1 MKLENMNNAYANN
14 KCTNN
19 IYINNRY
26 TIEVTRKRIKNM
38 YLRVKD
44 TDGTLSV
51 SAPYGMSDAEIRKFV
66 ESKSDWIERI
76 MQEML
81 VARQL
86 KEQEPVLAPFMER
99 ELRRELKMQLQR
111 LIDKWEPV
119 MGVKSAGFTIKKM
132 KTRWGSC
139 NVKSHHLNFNL
150 LLAKV
155 PSECA
160 EYVVVHEL
168 THLLE
173 PSHNAR
179 FWSLMEYYLPE
190 SKNLKDRTQE
200 YGEQVYT
207 MTLHLTEKHPEGG
220 TGLPEEN
227 ELSFTRPFP
236 NLKALFRNTHVLVDV
251 TFWEEG
257 VKVDVIPYSEVVLEP
272 DFGL

>member
-1 MKLENMNNAYANN
+1 MDLRERNSM
-14 KCTNN
+14 
-19 IYINNRY
+19 NNRY

-44 TDGTLSV
+44 TAGTLSV
-51 SAPYGMSDAEIRKFV
+51 SAPYGMSDTEIRKFV
-66 ESKSDWIERI
+66 ESKSDWIERN

-86 KEQEPVLAPFMER
+86 KEQAPVLAPFMER
-99 ELRRELKMQLQR
+99 EIRLELKRQLQR

-139 NVKSHHLNFNL
+139 NVRSHHLNFNL
-150 LLAKV
+150 LLVKV
-155 PSECA
+155 PPECA

-179 FWSLMEYYLPE
+179 FWSLMEYYLPG
-190 SKNLKDRTQE
+190 SKELRKQLAGFSAKD
-200 YGEQVYT
+200 
-207 MTLHLTEKHPEGG
+207 M
-220 TGLPEEN
+220 
-227 ELSFTRPFP
+227 
-236 NLKALFRNTHVLVDV
+236 
-251 TFWEEG
+251 
-257 VKVDVIPYSEVVLEP
+257 I
-272 DFGL
+272 

>member
-1 MKLENMNNAYANN
+1 MDLRERNSM
-14 KCTNN
+14 
-19 IYINNRY
+19 NNRY

-51 SAPYGMSDAEIRKFV
+51 SAPYGMSDREIKKFV
-66 ESKSDWIERI
+66 ESKSDWIERT

-86 KEQEPVLAPFMER
+86 KEQAPVLAPFMER
-99 ELRRELKMQLQR
+99 EIRLELKRQLQR

-155 PSECA
+155 PPECA

-179 FWSLMEYYLPE
+179 FWSLMEYYLPG
-190 SKNLKDRTQE
+190 SKELRKQLAGFSAKD
-200 YGEQVYT
+200 
-207 MTLHLTEKHPEGG
+207 M
-220 TGLPEEN
+220 
-227 ELSFTRPFP
+227 
-236 NLKALFRNTHVLVDV
+236 
-251 TFWEEG
+251 
-257 VKVDVIPYSEVVLEP
+257 I
-272 DFGL
+272 

>member
-1 MKLENMNNAYANN
+1 MDLRERNSM
-14 KCTNN
+14 
-19 IYINNRY
+19 NNRY

-51 SAPYGMSDAEIRKFV
+51 SAPYGMSDTEIRKFV
-66 ESKSDWIERI
+66 ESKSDWIERT
-76 MQEML
+76 MQEMTI
-81 VARQL
+81 ARQRR
-86 KEQEPVLAPFMER
+86 EQEPVLAPFMER
-99 ELRRELKMQLQR
+99 EIRLELKRQLQR

-155 PSECA
+155 PPECA

-179 FWSLMEYYLPE
+179 FWSLMEYYLPG
-190 SKNLKDRTQE
+190 SKELRKQLAGFSAKD
-200 YGEQVYT
+200 
-207 MTLHLTEKHPEGG
+207 M
-220 TGLPEEN
+220 
-227 ELSFTRPFP
+227 
-236 NLKALFRNTHVLVDV
+236 
-251 TFWEEG
+251 
-257 VKVDVIPYSEVVLEP
+257 I
-272 DFGL
+272 

>member
-1 MKLENMNNAYANN
+1 MKLENMNNAYAN
-14 KCTNN
+14 KRYTNI

-26 TIEVTRKRIKNM
+26 TIKVTRKRIKNM

-51 SAPYGMSDAEIRKFV
+51 SAPYGMSDTEIRKFV
-66 ESKSDWIERI
+66 ESKSDWIERT

-99 ELRRELKMQLQR
+99 ELRLELKRQLQR

-132 KTRWGSC
+132 RTRWGSC

-155 PSECA
+155 PPECS

-179 FWSLMEYYLPE
+179 FWSLMEHYLPE
-190 SKNLKDRTQE
+190 SKKLRKQLAGFSAQD
-200 YGEQVYT
+200 
-207 MTLHLTEKHPEGG
+207 M
-220 TGLPEEN
+220 
-227 ELSFTRPFP
+227 
-236 NLKALFRNTHVLVDV
+236 
-251 TFWEEG
+251 
-257 VKVDVIPYSEVVLEP
+257 I
-272 DFGL
+272 

>member
-1 MKLENMNNAYANN
+1 MDLRERNSM
-14 KCTNN
+14 
-19 IYINNRY
+19 NNRY

-44 TDGTLSV
+44 MDGTLSV
-51 SAPYGMSDAEIRKFV
+51 SAPYGMSDTEIRKFV
-66 ESKSDWIERI
+66 ESKSDWIERT

-99 ELRRELKMQLQR
+99 EIRLELKRQLQR

-155 PSECA
+155 PPGCA

-179 FWSLMEYYLPE
+179 FWSLMEYYLPG
-190 SKNLKDRTQE
+190 SKELRKQLAGFSAKD
-200 YGEQVYT
+200 
-207 MTLHLTEKHPEGG
+207 M
-220 TGLPEEN
+220 
-227 ELSFTRPFP
+227 
-236 NLKALFRNTHVLVDV
+236 
-251 TFWEEG
+251 
-257 VKVDVIPYSEVVLEP
+257 I
-272 DFGL
+272 

>member
-1 MKLENMNNAYANN
+1 MKLENMNNAFAN
-14 KCTNN
+14 KRYTNI

-51 SAPYGMSDAEIRKFV
+51 SAPYGMSDTEIRKFV
-66 ESKSDWIERI
+66 ESKSDWIERT

-99 ELRRELKMQLQR
+99 EIRLELKRQLQR

-155 PSECA
+155 PPECA

-179 FWSLMEYYLPE
+179 FWSLMEYYLPK
-190 SKNLKDRTQE
+190 SKELRKQLAGFSAKD
-200 YGEQVYT
+200 
-207 MTLHLTEKHPEGG
+207 M
-220 TGLPEEN
+220 
-227 ELSFTRPFP
+227 
-236 NLKALFRNTHVLVDV
+236 
-251 TFWEEG
+251 
-257 VKVDVIPYSEVVLEP
+257 I
-272 DFGL
+272 

>member
-1 MKLENMNNAYANN
+1 MDLRERRSM
-14 KCTNN
+14 
-19 IYINNRY
+19 NNRY
-26 TIEVTRKRIKNM
+26 KIEVTRKRIKNM

-51 SAPYGMSDAEIRKFV
+51 SAPYGMSDTEIRKFV
-66 ESKSDWIERI
+66 ESKSDWIERT
-76 MQEML
+76 MQEMTI
-81 VARQL
+81 ARQL

-99 ELRRELKMQLQR
+99 EIRLELKRQLQR

-139 NVKSHHLNFNL
+139 NVRSHHLNFNL

-155 PSECA
+155 PPECA

-179 FWSLMEYYLPE
+179 FWSLMEYYLPG
-190 SKNLKDRTQE
+190 SKELRKQLAGFSAKD
-200 YGEQVYT
+200 
-207 MTLHLTEKHPEGG
+207 M
-220 TGLPEEN
+220 
-227 ELSFTRPFP
+227 
-236 NLKALFRNTHVLVDV
+236 
-251 TFWEEG
+251 
-257 VKVDVIPYSEVVLEP
+257 I
-272 DFGL
+272 

>member
-1 MKLENMNNAYANN
+1 MDLRERSSM
-14 KCTNN
+14 
-19 IYINNRY
+19 NNRY

-51 SAPYGMSDAEIRKFV
+51 SAPYGISDTEIRKFV
-66 ESKSDWIERI
+66 ESKSDWIERT

-99 ELRRELKMQLQR
+99 EIRLELKRQLQR

-155 PSECA
+155 PPECA

-173 PSHNAR
+173 PSHNAM
-179 FWSLMEYYLPE
+179 FWSLMEYYLPG
-190 SKNLKDRTQE
+190 SKELRKQLAGFSAKD
-200 YGEQVYT
+200 
-207 MTLHLTEKHPEGG
+207 M
-220 TGLPEEN
+220 
-227 ELSFTRPFP
+227 
-236 NLKALFRNTHVLVDV
+236 
-251 TFWEEG
+251 
-257 VKVDVIPYSEVVLEP
+257 I
-272 DFGL
+272 

>member
-1 MKLENMNNAYANN
+1 MKLENMNNAYAN
-14 KCTNN
+14 KRYTNI

-26 TIEVTRKRIKNM
+26 TIKVNRKRIKNM

-51 SAPYGMSDAEIRKFV
+51 SAPYGMSDTEIRKFV
-66 ESKSDWIERI
+66 ESKSDWIERT

-99 ELRRELKMQLQR
+99 ELRLELKRQLQR

-132 KTRWGSC
+132 RTRWGSC

-155 PSECA
+155 PPECA

-179 FWSLMEYYLPE
+179 FWSLMEHYLPE
-190 SKNLKDRTQE
+190 SKKLRKQLAGFSAQD
-200 YGEQVYT
+200 
-207 MTLHLTEKHPEGG
+207 M
-220 TGLPEEN
+220 
-227 ELSFTRPFP
+227 
-236 NLKALFRNTHVLVDV
+236 
-251 TFWEEG
+251 
-257 VKVDVIPYSEVVLEP
+257 I
-272 DFGL
+272 

>member
-1 MKLENMNNAYANN
+1 MKLENMNNAYAN
-14 KCTNN
+14 KRYTNI

-51 SAPYGMSDAEIRKFV
+51 SAPYGMSDTEIRKFV
-66 ESKSDWIERI
+66 ESKSDWIERT

-99 ELRRELKMQLQR
+99 ELRLELKRQLQR

-150 LLAKV
+150 LAKV
-155 PSECA
+155 PPECA

-179 FWSLMEYYLPE
+179 FWSLMEHYLPE
-190 SKNLKDRTQE
+190 SKKLRKQLAGFSAQD
-200 YGEQVYT
+200 
-207 MTLHLTEKHPEGG
+207 M
-220 TGLPEEN
+220 
-227 ELSFTRPFP
+227 
-236 NLKALFRNTHVLVDV
+236 
-251 TFWEEG
+251 
-257 VKVDVIPYSEVVLEP
+257 I
-272 DFGL
+272 

>member
-1 MKLENMNNAYANN
+1 VKLENMNNAYANK

-26 TIEVTRKRIKNM
+26 AIEVTRKRIKNM

-51 SAPYGMSDAEIRKFV
+51 SAPYGMSDTEIRKFV
-66 ESKSDWIERI
+66 ESKSDWIERTI
-76 MQEML
+76 QEML

-190 SKNLKDRTQE
+190 SKKLRKQLAGFSAQD
-200 YGEQVYT
+200 
-207 MTLHLTEKHPEGG
+207 M
-220 TGLPEEN
+220 
-227 ELSFTRPFP
+227 
-236 NLKALFRNTHVLVDV
+236 
-251 TFWEEG
+251 
-257 VKVDVIPYSEVVLEP
+257 I
-272 DFGL
+272 

>member
-1 MKLENMNNAYANN
+1 MKLENMNNAYAN
-14 KCTNN
+14 KRYTNI
-19 IYINNRY
+19 IYIHNRY

-44 TDGTLSV
+44 TNGTLSV
-51 SAPYGMSDAEIRKFV
+51 SAPYGMSDTEIRKFV
-66 ESKSDWIERI
+66 ESKSDWIERT

-99 ELRRELKMQLQR
+99 ELRLELKRQLQR

-119 MGVKSAGFTIKKM
+119 MGVKSAGFTIKKI
-132 KTRWGSC
+132 KTRRGSC
-139 NVKSHHLNFNL
+139 NVNSHHLNFNL

-155 PSECA
+155 PPECA

-179 FWSLMEYYLPE
+179 FWSLMEHYLPE
-190 SKNLKDRTQE
+190 SKKLRKQLAGFSAQD
-200 YGEQVYT
+200 
-207 MTLHLTEKHPEGG
+207 M
-220 TGLPEEN
+220 
-227 ELSFTRPFP
+227 
-236 NLKALFRNTHVLVDV
+236 
-251 TFWEEG
+251 
-257 VKVDVIPYSEVVLEP
+257 I
-272 DFGL
+272 

>member
-1 MKLENMNNAYANN
+1 MDLRERNSM
-14 KCTNN
+14 
-19 IYINNRY
+19 NNRY

-44 TDGTLSV
+44 TAGTLSV
-51 SAPYGMSDAEIRKFV
+51 SAPYGMSDTEIRKFV
-66 ESKSDWIERI
+66 ESKSDWIERT

-99 ELRRELKMQLQR
+99 EIRLELKRQLQR

-119 MGVKSAGFTIKKM
+119 MGVKSVGFTIKKM

-155 PSECA
+155 PPECA

-179 FWSLMEYYLPE
+179 FWSLMEYYLPG
-190 SKNLKDRTQE
+190 SKELRKQLAGFSAKD
-200 YGEQVYT
+200 
-207 MTLHLTEKHPEGG
+207 M
-220 TGLPEEN
+220 
-227 ELSFTRPFP
+227 
-236 NLKALFRNTHVLVDV
+236 
-251 TFWEEG
+251 
-257 VKVDVIPYSEVVLEP
+257 I
-272 DFGL
+272 

>member
-1 MKLENMNNAYANN
+1 MKLENMNNAYAN
-14 KCTNN
+14 KRYTNI

-51 SAPYGMSDAEIRKFV
+51 SAPYGMSDTEISKFV
-66 ESKSDWIERI
+66 ESKSDWIERT

-99 ELRRELKMQLQR
+99 ELRLELKRQLQR

-132 KTRWGSC
+132 RTRWGSC
-139 NVKSHHLNFNL
+139 NVKSRHLNFNL

-155 PSECA
+155 PPECA

-179 FWSLMEYYLPE
+179 FWSLMEHYLPE
-190 SKNLKDRTQE
+190 SKKLRKQLAGFSAQD
-200 YGEQVYT
+200 
-207 MTLHLTEKHPEGG
+207 M
-220 TGLPEEN
+220 
-227 ELSFTRPFP
+227 
-236 NLKALFRNTHVLVDV
+236 
-251 TFWEEG
+251 
-257 VKVDVIPYSEVVLEP
+257 I
-272 DFGL
+272 

>member
-1 MKLENMNNAYANN
+1 MDLRERSSM
-14 KCTNN
+14 
-19 IYINNRY
+19 NNRY

-44 TDGTLSV
+44 TAGTLSV
-51 SAPYGMSDAEIRKFV
+51 SAPYGMSDTEIRKFV
-66 ESKSDWIERI
+66 ESKSDWIERT

-99 ELRRELKMQLQR
+99 EIRLDLKRQLQR

-139 NVKSHHLNFNL
+139 NVKSHHLNFNI

-155 PSECA
+155 PPECA

-179 FWSLMEYYLPE
+179 FWSLMEYYLPG
-190 SKNLKDRTQE
+190 SKELRKQLAGFSAKD
-200 YGEQVYT
+200 
-207 MTLHLTEKHPEGG
+207 M
-220 TGLPEEN
+220 
-227 ELSFTRPFP
+227 
-236 NLKALFRNTHVLVDV
+236 
-251 TFWEEG
+251 
-257 VKVDVIPYSEVVLEP
+257 I
-272 DFGL
+272 

>member
-1 MKLENMNNAYANN
+1 MKLENMNNAYANK

-26 TIEVTRKRIKNM
+26 AIEVTRKRIKNM

-86 KEQEPVLAPFMER
+86 NEQEPVLAPFMER

-111 LIDKWEPV
+111 LIDKWESV

-132 KTRWGSC
+132 KIGRASC
-139 NVKSHHLNFNL
+139 RERV
-150 LLAKV
+150 
-155 PSECA
+155 
-160 EYVVVHEL
+160 
-168 THLLE
+168 
-173 PSHNAR
+173 
-179 FWSLMEYYLPE
+179 
-190 SKNLKDRTQE
+190 
-200 YGEQVYT
+200 
-207 MTLHLTEKHPEGG
+207 
-220 TGLPEEN
+220 
-227 ELSFTRPFP
+227 
-236 NLKALFRNTHVLVDV
+236 
-251 TFWEEG
+251 
-257 VKVDVIPYSEVVLEP
+257 
-272 DFGL
+272 

>member
-1 MKLENMNNAYANN
+1 MDLRERNSM
-14 KCTNN
+14 
-19 IYINNRY
+19 NNRY

-38 YLRVKD
+38 YLRVKN

-51 SAPYGMSDAEIRKFV
+51 SAPYGMSDTEIRKFV
-66 ESKSDWIERI
+66 ESKSDWIERT

-99 ELRRELKMQLQR
+99 EIRLELKRQLQR

-119 MGVKSAGFTIKKM
+119 LGVKSAGFTIKKM

-155 PSECA
+155 PPKCA

-179 FWSLMEYYLPE
+179 FWSLMEYYLPG
-190 SKNLKDRTQE
+190 SKELRKQLAGFSAKD
-200 YGEQVYT
+200 
-207 MTLHLTEKHPEGG
+207 M
-220 TGLPEEN
+220 
-227 ELSFTRPFP
+227 
-236 NLKALFRNTHVLVDV
+236 
-251 TFWEEG
+251 
-257 VKVDVIPYSEVVLEP
+257 I
-272 DFGL
+272 

>member
-1 MKLENMNNAYANN
+1 MDLRERNSM
-14 KCTNN
+14 
-19 IYINNRY
+19 NNRY
-26 TIEVTRKRIKNM
+26 IIEVTRKRIKNM
-38 YLRVKD
+38 YLRVKN
-44 TDGTLSV
+44 TDGTLSL
-51 SAPYGMSDAEIRKFV
+51 SAPYGMSDTEIRKFV
-66 ESKSDWIERI
+66 ESKSDWIERT

-99 ELRRELKMQLQR
+99 EIRLELKRQLQR

-155 PSECA
+155 PPECA

-179 FWSLMEYYLPE
+179 FWSLMEYYLPG
-190 SKNLKDRTQE
+190 SKELRKQLAGFSAKD
-200 YGEQVYT
+200 
-207 MTLHLTEKHPEGG
+207 M
-220 TGLPEEN
+220 
-227 ELSFTRPFP
+227 
-236 NLKALFRNTHVLVDV
+236 
-251 TFWEEG
+251 
-257 VKVDVIPYSEVVLEP
+257 I
-272 DFGL
+272 

>member
-1 MKLENMNNAYANN
+1 MDLRERNSM
-14 KCTNN
+14 
-19 IYINNRY
+19 NNRY

-44 TDGTLSV
+44 TAGTLSV
-51 SAPYGMSDAEIRKFV
+51 SAPYGMSDTEIRKFV
-66 ESKSDWIERI
+66 ESKSDWIERT

-86 KEQEPVLAPFMER
+86 KEQAPVLAPFMER
-99 ELRRELKMQLQR
+99 EIRLELKRQLQR

-155 PSECA
+155 PPECA

-179 FWSLMEYYLPE
+179 FWSLMEYYLPG
-190 SKNLKDRTQE
+190 SKELRKQLAGFSAKD
-200 YGEQVYT
+200 
-207 MTLHLTEKHPEGG
+207 M
-220 TGLPEEN
+220 
-227 ELSFTRPFP
+227 
-236 NLKALFRNTHVLVDV
+236 
-251 TFWEEG
+251 
-257 VKVDVIPYSEVVLEP
+257 I
-272 DFGL
+272 

>member
-1 MKLENMNNAYANN
+1 MDLRERNSM
-14 KCTNN
+14 
-19 IYINNRY
+19 NNRY

-51 SAPYGMSDAEIRKFV
+51 SVPYGMSDTEIRKFV
-66 ESKSDWIERI
+66 ESKSDWIERT
-76 MQEML
+76 MQEMTI
-81 VARQL
+81 ARQRR
-86 KEQEPVLAPFMER
+86 EQEPVLAPFMER
-99 ELRRELKMQLQR
+99 EIRLELKRQLQR

-155 PSECA
+155 PPECA

-190 SKNLKDRTQE
+190 SKKLRKQLAGFSAKD
-200 YGEQVYT
+200 
-207 MTLHLTEKHPEGG
+207 M
-220 TGLPEEN
+220 
-227 ELSFTRPFP
+227 
-236 NLKALFRNTHVLVDV
+236 
-251 TFWEEG
+251 
-257 VKVDVIPYSEVVLEP
+257 I
-272 DFGL
+272 

>member
-1 MKLENMNNAYANN
+1 MDLRERSSM
-14 KCTNN
+14 
-19 IYINNRY
+19 NNRY

-51 SAPYGMSDAEIRKFV
+51 SAPYGMSDTEIRKFV
-66 ESKSDWIERI
+66 ESKSDWIERT

-99 ELRRELKMQLQR
+99 EIRLELKRQLQR

-119 MGVKSAGFTIKKM
+119 LGVKSAGFTIKKM

-155 PSECA
+155 PPECA

-179 FWSLMEYYLPE
+179 FWSLMEYYLPG
-190 SKNLKDRTQE
+190 SKELRKQLAGFSEKD
-200 YGEQVYT
+200 
-207 MTLHLTEKHPEGG
+207 M
-220 TGLPEEN
+220 
-227 ELSFTRPFP
+227 
-236 NLKALFRNTHVLVDV
+236 
-251 TFWEEG
+251 
-257 VKVDVIPYSEVVLEP
+257 I
-272 DFGL
+272 

>member
-1 MKLENMNNAYANN
+1 MDLRERSSM
-14 KCTNN
+14 
-19 IYINNRY
+19 NNRY

-51 SAPYGMSDAEIRKFV
+51 SAPYGMSDTEIRKFV
-66 ESKSDWIERI
+66 ESKSDWIERT

-81 VARQL
+81 VTRQL
-86 KEQEPVLAPFMER
+86 KEHEPVLAPFMER
-99 ELRRELKMQLQR
+99 EIRLELKRQLQR

-155 PSECA
+155 PPECA

-173 PSHNAR
+173 PSHNTR
-179 FWSLMEYYLPE
+179 FWSLMEYYLPG
-190 SKNLKDRTQE
+190 SKELRKQLAGFSAKD
-200 YGEQVYT
+200 
-207 MTLHLTEKHPEGG
+207 M
-220 TGLPEEN
+220 
-227 ELSFTRPFP
+227 
-236 NLKALFRNTHVLVDV
+236 
-251 TFWEEG
+251 
-257 VKVDVIPYSEVVLEP
+257 I
-272 DFGL
+272 

>member
-1 MKLENMNNAYANN
+1 MKLENMNNAYAN
-14 KCTNN
+14 KRYTNN

-51 SAPYGMSDAEIRKFV
+51 SAPYGMSDTEIRKFV
-66 ESKSDWIERI
+66 ESKSDWIERTI
-76 MQEML
+76 QEML

-86 KEQEPVLAPFMER
+86 KEQEPVMAPFMER
-99 ELRRELKMQLQR
+99 EMRRELKMQLQR
-111 LIDKWEPV
+111 CIDKWE
-119 MGVKSAGFTIKKM
+119 M

-155 PSECA
+155 PPECA

-190 SKNLKDRTQE
+190 SKKLRKQ
-200 YGEQVYT
+200 
-207 MTLHLTEKHPEGG
+207 LTG
-220 TGLPEEN
+220 
-227 ELSFTRPFP
+227 FY
-236 NLKALFRNTHVLVDV
+236 AQDM
-251 TFWEEG
+251 
-257 VKVDVIPYSEVVLEP
+257 I
-272 DFGL
+272 

>member
-1 MKLENMNNAYANN
+1 MDLRERNSM
-14 KCTNN
+14 
-19 IYINNRY
+19 NNRY

-51 SAPYGMSDAEIRKFV
+51 SAPYGMSNTEIRKFV
-66 ESKSDWIERI
+66 ESKSDWIERT

-99 ELRRELKMQLQR
+99 EIRLELKRQLQR

-119 MGVKSAGFTIKKM
+119 MGVKSADFTIKKM

-155 PSECA
+155 PPECA

-179 FWSLMEYYLPE
+179 FWSLMEYYLPG
-190 SKNLKDRTQE
+190 SKELRKQLAGFSAKD
-200 YGEQVYT
+200 
-207 MTLHLTEKHPEGG
+207 M
-220 TGLPEEN
+220 
-227 ELSFTRPFP
+227 
-236 NLKALFRNTHVLVDV
+236 
-251 TFWEEG
+251 
-257 VKVDVIPYSEVVLEP
+257 I
-272 DFGL
+272 

>member
-1 MKLENMNNAYANN
+1 MDLRERNSM
-14 KCTNN
+14 
-19 IYINNRY
+19 NNRY

-51 SAPYGMSDAEIRKFV
+51 SAPYGMSDMEIRKFV
-66 ESKSDWIERI
+66 ESKSDWIERT

-99 ELRRELKMQLQR
+99 EIRLELKRQLQR

-150 LLAKV
+150 LLVKV
-155 PSECA
+155 PPECA

-179 FWSLMEYYLPE
+179 FWSLMEYYLPG
-190 SKNLKDRTQE
+190 SKELRKQLAGFSAKD
-200 YGEQVYT
+200 
-207 MTLHLTEKHPEGG
+207 M
-220 TGLPEEN
+220 
-227 ELSFTRPFP
+227 
-236 NLKALFRNTHVLVDV
+236 
-251 TFWEEG
+251 
-257 VKVDVIPYSEVVLEP
+257 I
-272 DFGL
+272 

>member
-1 MKLENMNNAYANN
+1 MDLRERNSM
-14 KCTNN
+14 
-19 IYINNRY
+19 NNRY

-44 TDGTLSV
+44 TAGTLSV
-51 SAPYGMSDAEIRKFV
+51 SAPYGMSDTEIRKFV
-66 ESKSDWIERI
+66 ESKSDWIERT

-99 ELRRELKMQLQR
+99 EIRLELKRQLQL

-155 PSECA
+155 PPECA

-179 FWSLMEYYLPE
+179 FWSLMEYYLPK
-190 SKNLKDRTQE
+190 SKELRKQLAGFSAKD
-200 YGEQVYT
+200 
-207 MTLHLTEKHPEGG
+207 M
-220 TGLPEEN
+220 
-227 ELSFTRPFP
+227 
-236 NLKALFRNTHVLVDV
+236 
-251 TFWEEG
+251 
-257 VKVDVIPYSEVVLEP
+257 I
-272 DFGL
+272 